1 MSYVEYKSSGTVWH
15 ASCNREGRTK
25 LMSFG
30 SKLKNFNWRK
40 KMKNVLTTITLAATL
55 AFGSTFAF
63 ADGIIVGDRTEGIIV
78 GDQATVCS
86 ETKEGII
93 VGDFVTW
100 IEGIIVGDSSDSDC
114 SAKEGILVSDRT
126 EGIIVGD

>member
-1 MSYVEYKSSGTVWH
+1 
-15 ASCNREGRTK
+15 
-25 LMSFG
+25 
-30 SKLKNFNWRK
+30 
-40 KMKNVLTTITLAATL
+40 MKNVLTTITLAATL

-78 GDQATVCS
+78 GDQANTCS

-93 VGDFVTW
+93 VGDFFTW
-100 IEGIIVGDSSDSDC
+100 VEGIIVGDGADTEC
-114 SAKEGILVSDRT
+114 SAKEGIIVGDRA